1 MKRKYELNLYAPF
14 QYEDIQRHLEEMA
27 ERGWELE
34 RIGYRWFVYRPAEP
48 GPIRYALA
56 FHPEVGNYDPLPTQ
70 GQEIYADYCQEAGW
84 ELVDTWSQYPQIQF
98 YRSRQAYP
106 LPLQTDLSTQWRVMT
121 TWMETRFVVPLRR
134 IAVFFTLFLI
144 PYLAIAV
151 FLLFLGPP
159 DFWIRGLC
167 WALLLLL
174 ISFLAALLVSLSE
187 SQRWLEEARRAAQEG
202 LPGPGGHRSRRWNY
216 ALKGMAAVGAA
227 VLSFLLWAVV
237 VNFGMLA
244 VVSTLAG
251 FLLLGLVGLTG
262 EGLRKLLR
270 ERGPSAKWNRVI
282 FWAVSAAVIVFYLWI
297 KDQISPF

>member
-1 MKRKYELNLYAPF
+1 MKRKYEPNLYAPF

-27 ERGWELE
+27 ERRWELE

-121 TWMETRFVVPLRR
+121 TWMETRFVVPL
-134 IAVFFTLFLI
+134 FFTLFLI

-202 LPGPGGHRSRRWNY
+202 LPGPGGHRSHRWNY

-244 VVSTLAG
+244 AVSTLAG

-282 FWAVSAAVIVFYLWI
+282 FWAVSAVVLVFYLWI

>member
-1 MKRKYELNLYAPF
+1 MKRKYELNNFEPYQFA
-14 QYEDIQRHLEEMA
+14 DIRDHLEAMA
-27 ERGWELE
+27 LRGWRLE
-34 RIGYRWFVYRPAEP
+34 RMERYFLVYRRGEP
-48 GPIRYALA
+48 KQVRYALA

-282 FWAVSAAVIVFYLWI
+282 FWAVSAVVLVFYLWI

>member
-1 MKRKYELNLYAPF
+1 M
-14 QYEDIQRHLEEMA
+14 
-27 ERGWELE
+27 
-34 RIGYRWFVYRPAEP
+34 
-48 GPIRYALA
+48 
-56 FHPEVGNYDPLPTQ
+56 
-70 GQEIYADYCQEAGW
+70 
-84 ELVDTWSQYPQIQF
+84 
-98 YRSRQAYP
+98 
-106 LPLQTDLSTQWRVMT
+106 
-121 TWMETRFVVPLRR
+121 
-134 IAVFFTLFLI
+134 
-144 PYLAIAV
+144 
-151 FLLFLGPP
+151 FLGPP

-187 SQRWLEEARRAAQEG
+187 SQRWLEEARRASQEG

-227 VLSFLLWAVV
+227 VLSFLLLAIV

-244 VVSTLAG
+244 AVSALAG

-262 EGLRKLLR
+262 EGLRRLLR

-282 FWAVSAAVIVFYLWI
+282 FWAVSAVVLVFYLWI